1 MIVFPREARVEV
13 MEDLLVE
20 MILGVNQEDVV
31 VLTEQN
37 GVEITFQEKRV

>member
-1 MIVFPREARVEV
+1 MFPREARVEV
-13 MEDLLVE
+13 MEDLLVK

-37 GVEITFQEKRV
+37 RVEITFQEKRV

>member
-13 MEDLLVE
+13 MEDLLVK

-37 GVEITFQEKRV
+37 RVEITFQEKRV